1 MQRVLW
7 ASTSTKNPAY
17 PELLYVEPLIGPQT
31 VNTLPAATLAAFRD
45 HGVVADTVAEGV
57 AEASSVFAEAARLGV
72 DLEALT
78 AKLQVDGVA
87 AFQKSF
93 DGLLAIVD
101 DKRRRLSAS

>member
-31 VNTLPAATLAAFRD
+31 VNTLPAATLDAFRD
-45 HGVVADTVAEGV
+45 HGVVAPTLRRRRGRAR
-57 AEASSVFAEAARLGV
+57 AARSPSAARCGL
-72 DLEALT
+72 DLEAMT
-78 AKLQVDGVA
+78 EKLQVDGVA

-93 DGLLAIVD
+93 DGLLAHVA
-101 DKRRRLSAS
+101 DKCRML